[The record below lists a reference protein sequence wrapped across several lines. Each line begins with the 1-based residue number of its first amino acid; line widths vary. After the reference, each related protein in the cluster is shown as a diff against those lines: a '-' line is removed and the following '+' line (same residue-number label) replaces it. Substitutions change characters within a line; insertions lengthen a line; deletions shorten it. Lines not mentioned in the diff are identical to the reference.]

1 MKQRVITGVLAG
13 AVFLGLMIAGGHF
26 YVALIVAMACIALFE
41 FLRMNQISWNNP
53 LAFAALVGLLALV
66 LPFHWYGI
74 SWISD
79 MAIVW
84 LLMFLLLALTVFT
97 KNQSSIDQ
105 AALTFLGTV
114 YLGIGF
120 AAMIDVR
127 LMDSHALWW
136 SFLAF
141 CSIWASDIGAYF
153 FGRAFGKHKLAPLI
167 SPNKTI
173 EGAIGGVLSSIVTAL
188 VFALI
193 APSVIGI
200 GHAMLLG
207 LVAAVAGQLGDLMQ
221 SAYKRV
227 RGIKDMGN
235 ILPGHGGIIDRT
247 DSWIIVFPILVLT
260 GLIPI

>member
-1 MKQRVITGVLAG
+1 M
-13 AVFLGLMIAGGHF
+13 
-26 YVALIVAMACIALFE
+26 
-41 FLRMNQISWNNP
+41 
-53 LAFAALVGLLALV
+53 
-66 LPFHWYGI
+66 
-74 SWISD
+74 
-79 MAIVW
+79 
-84 LLMFLLLALTVFT
+84 FT
-97 KNQSSIDQ
+97 KNQCSIDQ
-105 AALTFLGTV
+105 AALTLLGTV

-173 EGAIGGVLSSIVTAL
+173 EGAIGGILSSLVIAF
-188 VFALI
+188 VFALV

-207 LVAAVAGQLGDLMQ
+207 VVAAVAGQLGDLMQ

-260 GLIPI
+260 GLIPV